1 MLILLI
7 KEVTSLINKPLHQA
21 NPLIYDKKFVEICKS
36 IIHQR
41 SISVITVVIQVREEI
56 GKKLRNNIRIVFYQ
70 EIGQKIVIQQNRLKK
85 LINETNPNKKNNLY
99 CIYFKIYL

>member
-1 MLILLI
+1 MTKSLL
-7 KEVTSLINKPLHQA
+7 KYVNQLFT
-21 NPLIYDKKFVEICKS
+21 KS
-36 IIHQR
+36 